1 MRIGTG
7 FDIHR
12 LVPGRRFVMG
22 GVEIPSSKGCLAHSD
37 GDVLIHAVIDAI
49 LGALALGD
57 IGKLFPDT
65 DERYKD
71 IDSQTLLMTVV
82 AMISNHEIINL
93 DTTVILQTPKISCH
107 TDEIVTNLA
116 HLLRIDPSQV
126 SVKAKTAEH
135 LLGELGSGDAVAAE
149 ASVLIE

>member
-12 LVPGRRFVMG
+12 LVPGRRFVLG

-65 DERYKD
+65 DPRYKD

-135 LLGELGSGDAVAAE
+135 LLGELGSGDAVAAQ

>member
-12 LVPGRRFVMG
+12 LVPGRRFVLG

-65 DERYKD
+65 DPRYKD